1 MKQVEK
7 DYWDAESGGVSFE
20 VESEC
25 DSSESDNM
33 NQRTWTE
40 PGLRKHI

>member
-7 DYWDAESGGVSFE
+7 DYWDAESDGVSFE

-25 DSSESDNM
+25 GSSENDGM

-40 PGLRKHI
+40 PGLRRHI